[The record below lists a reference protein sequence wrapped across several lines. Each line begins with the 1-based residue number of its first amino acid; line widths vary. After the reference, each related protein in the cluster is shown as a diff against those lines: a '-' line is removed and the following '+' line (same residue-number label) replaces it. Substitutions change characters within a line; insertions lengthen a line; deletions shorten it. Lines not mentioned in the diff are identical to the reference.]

1 MWRRH
6 KIMVVFR
13 RKQIV
18 ILALVLMIVVAGYL
32 QYTYKAGSNSDELAG
47 QIGDAVLVDNEE
59 GEQAGAENLETDGIA
74 WNSGAQDTSAAPGVS
89 ASKEANDFFA
99 QAKMNR
105 EITRDKTTKTLKSI
119 TSDKSAPE
127 ETISKA
133 YDQLMA
139 LTEIAEKEMR
149 IETLISKMGFND
161 CVALFADDGS
171 VDIVVKTP
179 ELTDAQV
186 AQIADIV
193 SRQANVDIAD
203 INIKK
208 IY

>member
-1 MWRRH
+1 
-6 KIMVVFR
+6 MVVFR